1 MEDADDPV
9 ARRISRARP
18 EVDAIARSVI
28 RARAAKA
35 LFGSPEEIRVGRYD
49 IVRVIGMGGGGS
61 VFVGRDPE
69 LDREVAIKLI
79 VTATPKLRERA
90 LAEGKALAKLAHP
103 NVVAVFDVGESDDRV
118 YLVMELVR
126 GESLRH
132 HARTNSLRG
141 VLHACRQAGEGLA
154 AAHAEG
160 LVHRDFKPDNVV
172 IGSDGRARVIDFGLA
187 MTSGEAANVAG
198 TPMYMAPEQLGG
210 EAITAASDQYAFG
223 VTLNEALASSTGS
236 VPRWLQPVVTR
247 ATASDPQARYP
258 TMTELLRA
266 LANDPPTRWRRRAAI
281 AVPLA
286 LVAMGGVGFALGR
299 GNSGASCGVDD
310 LLPRDRGAAIE
321 RRITAFATP
330 FAAIEATRVHGM
342 LADYARQW
350 GARYQAAC
358 ERASDPL
365 HAQRIAC
372 LARARSRFDAS
383 LELLEGIDATR
394 LPSATRS
401 LAELPA
407 LAGCD
412 DLLALSS
419 KLEQPQDAA
428 AVEGLTQVL
437 ERARVGV
444 EAATPLAAARVRA
457 ITLQARALGHKP
469 LLADALLVQGR
480 IALALDDRPGALAP
494 LVEATRLA
502 TAAGVDEITVEAY
515 ARAMWL
521 RAMDEARQPQATAGF
536 EIIEGVAD
544 RLGTRGRFARA
555 LLYNNLGVVEQG
567 AGRLDQA
574 RSALRTALALT
585 DQISGPGELEL
596 VNVRVNLARITR
608 NPDEQT
614 RLLATAVQITSSRLG
629 RDHPIALDME
639 IYAAVY
645 ADDPQRA
652 LTTMRSAVGRYL
664 ALHPSFVATIA
675 DASSELAWLELS
687 HGTRD
692 RARAAFARAHDAA
705 PFVTLLDGDAAGAL
719 RALEAKRLTPTRE
732 ATWWELLQAAE
743 NEIGIALASRG
754 APRASARTRAID
766 YLERCIVLEPP
777 FAPARRR
784 LAWLRTLTE

>member
-1 MEDADDPV
+1 MEDADDQV

-28 RARAAKA
+28 RARAVKA
-35 LFGSPEEIRVGRYD
+35 LFGTLETVRVGRYD

-61 VFVGRDPE
+61 VFVARDPE

-79 VTATPKLRERA
+79 VTVTQTLRERA

-126 GESLRH
+126 GASLRE
-132 HARTNSLRG
+132 HARTSSQRA
-141 VLHACRQAGEGLA
+141 VLHACRQAAEGLA

-172 IGSDGRARVIDFGLA
+172 IGSDGRSRVIDFGLA
-187 MTSGEAANVAG
+187 TTGGEAANAAG
-198 TPMYMAPEQLGG
+198 TPMYMAPEQVRG
-210 EAITAASDQYAFG
+210 EPITPASDQYAFG
-223 VTLNEALASSTGS
+223 VTLQEAITAAGG

-247 ATASDPQARYP
+247 ATARDPQARYP
-258 TMTELLRA
+258 TMAELLRA
-266 LANDPPTRWRRRAAI
+266 LANDPPTRWRRRATI

-299 GNSGASCGVDD
+299 DNAGPACAADE
-310 LLPRDRGAAIE
+310 LLPQDRGAAIE

-330 FAAIEATRVHGM
+330 FAAIEATRVRAL
-342 LADYARQW
+342 LASYAQQW
-350 GARYQAAC
+350 GTRYEAAC

-383 LELLEGIDATR
+383 LELLEGIDAPR
-394 LPSATRS
+394 LPNATRS

-407 LAGCD
+407 LAACD

-428 AVEGLTQVL
+428 AVAGLTQVL

-457 ITLQARALGHKP
+457 ITAQARSLGHKP

-480 IALALDDRPGALAP
+480 IALALDDRSGAIPP
-494 LVEATRLA
+494 LVEAIRLA
-502 TAAGVDEITVEAY
+502 TAAGADEITVEAF

-521 RAMDEARQPQATAGF
+521 RAMDETQQPEARAGF
-536 EIIEGVAD
+536 EIVEGVAD
-544 RLGTRGRFARA
+544 RLGDRGRFARA

-574 RSALRTALALT
+574 RAALRTALALGH
-585 DQISGPGELEL
+585 QVSGPGEVEL
-596 VNVRVNLARITR
+596 ANVRVNLARITR
-608 NPDEQT
+608 DPDEQT
-614 RLLATAVQITSSRLG
+614 KLLASAVQITSSRLG
-629 RDHPIALDME
+629 RDHPITLDME

-645 ADDPQRA
+645 ADDPARA
-652 LTTMRSAVGRYL
+652 LAATRSAVERYL

-675 DASSELAWLELS
+675 DASAELAWLELS
-687 HGTRD
+687 HGTRV
-692 RARAAFARAHDAA
+692 RARAAFARANDAA
-705 PFVTLLDGDAAGAL
+705 PFVTLLDGDAAAAL
-719 RALEAKRLTPTRE
+719 RAFEAKRTIPPRE
-732 ATWWELLQAAE
+732 AKWWELLQAAE
-743 NEIGIALASRG
+743 IEIGIALASH
-754 APRASARTRAID
+754 SAVARMRAID
-766 YLERCIVLEPP
+766 YLERCIALEPP
-777 FAPARRR
+777 FTPARRR
-784 LAWLRTLTE
+784 LAWLQGMSVTSSP

>member
-1 MEDADDPV
+1 MDDADDPI

-28 RARAAKA
+28 RARAANA

-118 YLVMELVR
+118 FLVMELVR
-126 GESLRH
+126 GASLRH
-132 HARTNSLRG
+132 HAQTSSLRG

-198 TPMYMAPEQLGG
+198 TPMYMAPEQVRG

-223 VTLNEALASSTGS
+223 VTLNEAIAGAAGS

-247 ATASDPQARYP
+247 AIASDPQARYP

-299 GNSGASCGVDD
+299 GNSGPVCAVDD
-310 LLPRDRGAAIE
+310 LLPRDRGAVIE

-330 FAAIEATRVHGM
+330 FAASEATRVRGV
-342 LADYARQW
+342 LANYAQQW
-350 GARYQAAC
+350 GTRYEAAC

-383 LELLEGIDATR
+383 LELLEGIDAPR
-394 LPSATRS
+394 LPYATRS

-419 KLEQPQDAA
+419 KLEQRQDAA
-428 AVEGLTQVL
+428 AVAALTQVL

-457 ITLQARALGHKP
+457 ITEQARALGHKP

-480 IALALDDRPGALAP
+480 IALALDDRSGALPP

-502 TAAGVDEITVEAY
+502 TAAGADEITVEAY

-521 RAMDEARQPQATAGF
+521 RAMDETQQPHASF

-544 RLGTRGRFARA
+544 RLGARGRFARA

-574 RSALRTALALT
+574 RSALRTALALA
-585 DQISGPGELEL
+585 DQVSGPGELEL
-596 VNVRVNLARITR
+596 ANVRVNLARITR

-614 RLLATAVQITSSRLG
+614 KLLASAVQITSSRLG

-692 RARAAFARAHDAA
+692 RARAAFARANDAA

-719 RALEAKRLTPTRE
+719 RAFEAKRATPTRD
-732 ATWWELLQAAE
+732 ARWWELLQAAE
-743 NEIGIALASRG
+743 IEIGIALASRS
-754 APRASARTRAID
+754 AAARTRAID
-766 YLERCIVLEPP
+766 YLERCIALEPP

-784 LAWLRTLTE
+784 LAWLQGTSVTSSP